1 MCECVCVYL
10 PHACNRQN
18 CIKWRKLLFY
28 VSFTQMLCVI
38 ACVCRTIYKLLLRCF
53 FHFRLPI
60 QKYSNSAEF
69 MILLSIIT
77 MARKML
83 LAHTQKKGH
92 HKKLCGKK
100 HEKILRKMGINL
112 HSLAHRS
119 YPYIDNLH
127 IYVVK
132 RWPEP
137 RKKYSRTLEW

>member
-1 MCECVCVYL
+1 MSRLLKCYVLLHVSVAPFINFCSDAFFTF
-10 PHACNRQN
+10 ACRFN
-18 CIKWRKLLFY
+18 
-28 VSFTQMLCVI
+28 
-38 ACVCRTIYKLLLRCF
+38 
-53 FHFRLPI
+53 
-60 QKYSNSAEF
+60 KYSSSAEF

-137 RKKYSRTLEW
+137 RKKYSRTFEW